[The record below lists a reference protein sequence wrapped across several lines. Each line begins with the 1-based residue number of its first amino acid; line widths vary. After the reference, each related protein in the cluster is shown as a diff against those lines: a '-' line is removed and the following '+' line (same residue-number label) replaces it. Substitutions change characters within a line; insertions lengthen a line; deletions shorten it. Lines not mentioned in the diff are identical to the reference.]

1 MALLQLHPAR
11 NPFQNDV
18 FQKGIEQF
26 KRGESSDMINLIF
39 GDVIPEFYVIII
51 QVKKIDPVTGLFIDR
66 KKRGSVPKIPGLLIN
81 IKSVELLNVYVF
93 HMLPFVLY
101 INVAVTGLRHQ
112 KEFGEHSGEL
122 GDGHIGVDKKIKS

>member
-1 MALLQLHPAR
+1 M
-11 NPFQNDV
+11 
-18 FQKGIEQF
+18 
-26 KRGESSDMINLIF
+26 
-39 GDVIPEFYVIII
+39 
-51 QVKKIDPVTGLFIDR
+51 
-66 KKRGSVPKIPGLLIN
+66 PKVPGLLIN